1 MRRLPL
7 LRTERTVARELLRG
21 ARTAAQARVVVDKAH
36 DLARMAIAEDHRDA
50 PPREPIACKKGC
62 SWCCHSRV
70 VVTEAE
76 AVRIAAHLIERLSA
90 SELEALRRAV
100 RTADEAT
107 HGRSSEERF
116 EMRLP
121 CPLLQGD
128 ACMVHEVRPLAC
140 VGYNST
146 DVAMCERAWRDA
158 NPRYVV
164 PSYPQQV
171 ETAAAIQIGMVQGV
185 RDLGLRGSALELHA
199 ALRVVLEREGVAE
212 RWLEG
217 RHPFAPAVVEDAQE
231 QLDSVLARI
240 AGN

>member
-21 ARTAAQARVVVDKAH
+21 ARTVAQASVMVDKAH
-36 DLARMAIAEDHRDA
+36 DLARIAIAEDHRDA
-50 PPREPIACKKGC
+50 PPQAPIACKKGC

-70 VVTEAE
+70 VISEAE
-76 AVRIAAHLIERLSA
+76 AIRIGAYLRDRLTLAELQSLRSAVSAA
-90 SELEALRRAV
+90 
-100 RTADEAT
+100 DDAT

-121 CPLLQGD
+121 CPLLQEGE
-128 ACMVHEVRPLAC
+128 CMVHEVRPLAC

-146 DVAMCERAWRDA
+146 DVAVCERALRDA
-158 NPRYVV
+158 NPRHVV

-199 ALRVVLEREGVAE
+199 ALRVVLDREGVAE

-231 QLDSVLARI
+231 HLDSVLARI
-240 AGN
+240 VGN